1 MLRQSVRRLT
11 STARKAAEVASKVDM
26 SNQYGV
32 HLAKVQ
38 GHVDGFVGGELSLKI
53 LCNMTGLTTVQPL
66 AILPSFA
73 SKSFL
78 TRQAARSWAKLNFKT
93 LEAA

>member
-1 MLRQSVRRLT
+1 MLRQSVRNLT
-11 STARKAAEVASKVDM
+11 STALKASEVASKVDM

-38 GHVDGFVGGELSLKI
+38 GHVNGFVGGELSSNVLYD
-53 LCNMTGLTTVQPL
+53 MTGLTTVQPL

-73 SKSFL
+73 SKSCR
-78 TRQAARSWAKLNFKT
+78 TRRAARFWAKLNFKI

>member
-1 MLRQSVRRLT
+1 
-11 STARKAAEVASKVDM
+11 M

-38 GHVDGFVGGELSLKI
+38 GHVNGFVGGELSLES
-53 LCNMTGLTTVQPL
+53 LCDMTGLTTVQPL
-66 AILPSFA
+66 AILPSSA
-73 SKSFL
+73 SKSCP
-78 TRQAARSWAKLNFKT
+78 TRQAAKSWAKLNFKT